1 MLSMTRVNAGQAKNY
16 YMVDDYHLQDVR
28 HWHGQLASVLGYTGA
43 IQEQDFE
50 SLINGIDNKDVPR
63 FEIQSGGKG
72 HIHTAGVDLTFSAP
86 KSVSIAGLILDDQRI
101 IEAHN
106 KAVDETLNYVEKNYT
121 CVRIH
126 EGDKV
131 TTEFTG
137 NLLAAKFQ
145 HISSRE
151 LDPQLHTHCLVMN
164 FTAKGNGD
172 IKAMDF
178 GDIYDAKMMLGQ
190 MYRSEL
196 AANLR
201 GLGYEIDADSKGLF
215 EIKGMPDNLIKEFS
229 IRSEQIQQ
237 RYEELKV
244 EFPLVKHAEL
254 KAMATIDTRKAKDEP
269 GIEELKQD
277 WAKRTNMLD
286 INKDKLTNKL
296 SSSKVDTAV
305 KGSQELDEIVQRA
318 VQIATEHEAVA
329 KIDDI
334 LRVAAKLSMGKHRV
348 SEIKEALAVSS
359 DVIRLD
365 DKNYTTFEITEMEHK
380 IVNEV
385 IVGKNTLVGL
395 EKNEINKAILEY
407 EMAKGFNL
415 TTGQRESVL
424 HILGSNDRIIA
435 IQGDAGTGKTAMLDV
450 VREIS
455 EKENLKVA
463 GLSFTG
469 KAASEIEE
477 ASLIQSKTI
486 ASLVNSK
493 DDLKGKNLVVID
505 EASMLSIKDMNN
517 ILNRCDEN
525 TKVVLIGDTK
535 QLQTIGQGK
544 IFSSLQEKNA
554 INVVRMSEVQRQKDV
569 DYKDIVDKFGDK
581 RINAA
586 FVKLEA
592 KNLINEISD
601 RSERLNAVTGAYLQ
615 KYKESIIVTATNKDR
630 EELNALIRH
639 NLVAGGVVK
648 DNSVNYV
655 TREAKS
661 FTGETKFFA
670 ENYEVKDIVVVNV
683 SGIIGKA
690 GTEGRI
696 INVDREKNIITVKAA
711 DKTSVISLNEH
722 GKDLQVYS
730 EKTRIFAENDKI
742 LFLKNDKGLD
752 VKNGQTGYVRA
763 IQQDGM
769 MKVKLDNGKS
779 LQFNPDKQYKYIS
792 HGYVLTDY
800 KSQGQTEKHVIYHAD
815 TNRGVNY
822 NQAYVAITRGK
833 DSVTIYT
840 NDKEVLREMV
850 KQEQQKTTTLDHN
863 LAQAKATNL
872 TKLNELASRVPNL
885 SQSGSIDKRIHTGK
899 LLDHSQILN
908 KTQDMNAVKSSQSLS
923 VAKNNKNTSIQ
934 EITIKKDVNMEFT
947 R

>member
-1 MLSMTRVNAGQAKNY
+1 MLSMTRVNAGQASSY
-16 YMVDDYHLQDVR
+16 YTADDYYLQEVG
-28 HWHGQLASVLGYTGA
+28 HWHGQLASALGYTGA
-43 IQEQDFE
+43 IGEKDFQ
-50 SLINGIDNKDVPR
+50 SLINGVDNKDVPR
-63 FEIQSGGKG
+63 FEIQSGGRD
-72 HIHTAGVDLTFSAP
+72 HVHTAGVDLTFSAP

-121 CVRIH
+121 NVRIH

-131 TTEFTG
+131 TAEFTG

-196 AANLR
+196 AVNLKEI
-201 GLGYEIDADSKGLF
+201 GYEIESDSKGLF
-215 EIKGMPDNLIKEFS
+215 ELKGMPDNLIKEFS
-229 IRSEQIQQ
+229 TRSEQIQQ
-237 RYEELKV
+237 RFEELKA
-244 EFPLVKHAEL
+244 EFPTANHAQL

-269 GIEELKQD
+269 SIEELKHD
-277 WAKRTNMLD
+277 WNERANTLN
-286 INKDKLTNKL
+286 INKDRLTNQLTSDKIDIVA
-296 SSSKVDTAV
+296 KDG
-305 KGSQELDEIVQRA
+305 KELDLIVQQA

-329 KIDDI
+329 KVDDI
-334 LRVAAKLSMGKHRV
+334 LRVAAKISMGEYRV
-348 SEIKEALAVSS
+348 SELKSALIASPNI
-359 DVIRLD
+359 IRLD
-365 DKNYTTFEITEMEHK
+365 DKNYTTFEIAQMEHK
-380 IVNEV
+380 IVDEV
-385 IVGKNTLVGL
+385 ISGRDTLNGL
-395 EKNEINKAILEY
+395 DSVEINKAILEY
-407 EMAKGFNL
+407 EIDKGFNL
-415 TTGQRESVL
+415 TNGQRESVL

-435 IQGDAGTGKTAMLDV
+435 IQGDAGTGKTTMLDV

-455 EKENLKVA
+455 DQKNLKVS

-477 ASLIQSKTI
+477 ASSIKSKTI
-486 ASLVNSK
+486 ASLVNSN

-505 EASMLSIKDMNN
+505 EASMLSIKDMNQLLSKCN
-517 ILNRCDEN
+517 EN

-544 IFSSLQEKNA
+544 IFTSLQEKNA
-554 INVVRMSEVQRQKDV
+554 ISTVRMSEVQRQKDV
-569 DYKDIVDKFGDK
+569 DYKDVVDKLGNK

-586 FVKLEA
+586 FEKLEA
-592 KNLINEISD
+592 KSQINEITD
-601 RSERLNAVTGAYLQ
+601 RSERLKAVATTYLQ
-615 KYKESIIVTATNKDR
+615 RPKESIIVTATNKDR
-630 EELNALIRH
+630 EELNAMIRQD
-639 NLVAGGVVK
+639 LVSGGKIK
-648 DNSVNYV
+648 DNAVNYV

-661 FTGETKFFA
+661 FTGEGKFFA
-670 ENYEVKDIVVVNV
+670 ENYEVKDIVVANTA
-683 SGIIGKA
+683 GIIGKA
-690 GTEGRI
+690 GAEGRI
-696 INVDREKNIITVKAA
+696 THVDKEKNTITVRAA
-711 DKTSVISLNEH
+711 DKTAIVSLSDH

-730 EKTRIFAENDKI
+730 EKPRIFAEGDKI

-752 VKNGQTGYVRA
+752 IKNGQAGYVTA
-763 IQQDGM
+763 IRQDGVM
-769 MKVKLDNGKS
+769 NVKLDNGKS

-792 HGYVLTDY
+792 HGYALTDY

-833 DSVTIYT
+833 ESVTVYT

-850 KQEQQKTTTLDHN
+850 KKEQQKTTTLDHN
-863 LAQAKATNL
+863 LGQAKAVNL
-872 TKLNELASRVPNL
+872 DKLNDLASKVPRVEHSAQMDK
-885 SQSGSIDKRIHTGK
+885 SQLHLKKVPERISSESKIPHSGIE
-899 LLDHSQILN
+899 
-908 KTQDMNAVKSSQSLS
+908 V
-923 VAKNNKNTSIQ
+923 
-934 EITIKKDVNMEFT
+934 KKDIGKGFT